1 VSINRQ
7 VKSQIPHQSTQ
18 ENSALLLSAAIAN
31 LAAATA
37 TLFYFSVAFDGAPAQ
52 REV

>member
-7 VKSQIPHQSTQ
+7 VKSPIPGQLTR

-31 LAAATA
+31 LEAATV
-37 TLFYFSVAFDGAPAQ
+37 TFFYFSVAFDGAPAQ